1 MTTEANMGQIEAES
15 VYRRILFCTD
25 FSRNADFAFRM
36 AVASA
41 AIRPSVTLYLLHVIP
56 EPEAQFWK
64 TYLYEVDGIDSKA
77 RRDIDEKID
86 RDYRPLVP
94 EHVEF
99 QVEFRI
105 GNDVQEIL
113 RFAQEKRID
122 LLVLGRQGHS
132 AMPKMFCG
140 RVAEKVVRKAECPVL
155 VIPMGFAERPSGEP
169 HP

>member
-1 MTTEANMGQIEAES
+1 MGQIEAES

-105 GNDVQEIL
+105 
-113 RFAQEKRID
+113 D